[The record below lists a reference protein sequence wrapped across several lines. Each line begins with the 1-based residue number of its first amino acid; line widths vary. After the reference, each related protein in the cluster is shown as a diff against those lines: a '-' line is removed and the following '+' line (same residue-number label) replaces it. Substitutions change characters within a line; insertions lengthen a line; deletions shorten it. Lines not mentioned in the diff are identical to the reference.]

1 MEKKVIKQLVEAT
14 LEAALSENVEPIK
27 TSPSYCWQ
35 EFSVADEETEAE
47 LLKEMGAEVKGTIY
61 ESGAVQL
68 SVTIRPS
75 GDTDAVKSAFKRL
88 KGKNLVKIADEYLD
102 TAKRSKTEAYE
113 LVNEAAALLGISEAD
128 AKAMLKNQNEEA

>member
-1 MEKKVIKQLVEAT
+1 MEKQVIKQLVEAT

-27 TSPSYCWQ
+27 TNLSYCWQ

-102 TAKRSKTEAYE
+102 TAKRSKTEAYD
-113 LVNEAAALLGISEAD
+113 LIKEAADLLGISEAD

>member
-1 MEKKVIKQLVEAT
+1 MEKQIIKQLVEAT

-27 TSPSYCWQ
+27 TSLSYCWQ

-47 LLKEMGAEVKGTIY
+47 LLKEMGAEVKGPIY

>member
-1 MEKKVIKQLVEAT
+1 MEKQIIKQLVEAT

-27 TSPSYCWQ
+27 TSRAYCWQ

-47 LLKEMGAEVKGTIY
+47 LKEMGTEVKGTIY
-61 ESGAVQL
+61 ESGAVEL
-68 SVTIRPS
+68 SVTIRPT
-75 GDTDAVKSAFKRL
+75 GDTDAVKAAFKRL
-88 KGKNLVKIADEYLD
+88 KGKNQVKIADEYLE

-113 LVNEAAALLGISEAD
+113 FIKEAADLLGISVDD

>member
-1 MEKKVIKQLVEAT
+1 MEKQIIKQLVEAT

-27 TSPSYCWQ
+27 TSLSYCWQ